1 MATRNDKPNSE
12 NPLYN
17 DNEIEDDYLGDEVRD
32 DAEESENQDD
42 RADYMNS
49 VPTGVIERAIEITK
63 QPRNGR
69 RLYRNGLRLD
79 ACGSSRTTNE
89 VVAGLVPQLL
99 HCWSPKNKKMEHPSS
114 TLLIIFCQRAKHINI
129 WSDLRVTV

>member
-1 MATRNDKPNSE
+1 
-12 NPLYN
+12 LYN
-17 DNEIEDDYLGDEVRD
+17 DDEIEDDYPGDEVSD

-42 RADYMNS
+42 GADYMNS
-49 VPTGVIERAIEITK
+49 VPTGVMERAIETTK

-69 RLYRNGLRLD
+69 RLYGNGLWLD
-79 ACGSSRTTNE
+79 ACGSSRTTDE

-99 HCWSPKNKKMEHPSS
+99 HFLVAKKYEDGTPSS

-129 WSDLRVTV
+129 WSDLRATV